1 MSRRIVV
8 AFVVL
13 LAYGCARDGSS
24 TTDGGAVVD
33 RIVDGDTLVADIG
46 EGSERIRL
54 IGVDTPES
62 VKPNSPIEC
71 FGKEA
76 SAHLAELL
84 PPGTAIR
91 LERDVE
97 ARDRYDRLLAYVYRV
112 EDGLFVNLAM
122 AADGYA
128 MVLTVPPNVAH
139 AEDFAG
145 AVARARVE
153 GKGLWSSCDD
163 VG

>member
-1 MSRRIVV
+1 MSRTIAV
-8 AFVVL
+8 ACVVL
-13 LAYGCARDGSS
+13 LTCGCAQQRAA
-24 TTDGGAVVD
+24 TTDGGATVE
-33 RIVDGDTLVADIG
+33 RIVDGDTLVADIAG
-46 EGSERIRL
+46 SSERVRL

-62 VKPNSPIEC
+62 VKPNSPVEC

-76 SAHLAELL
+76 SAHLADLI
-84 PPGTAIR
+84 PPGTPIR

-128 MVLTVPPNVAH
+128 MVLTIPPNVAY
-139 AEDFAG
+139 AEDFAA

-153 GKGLWSSCDD
+153 SKGLWSACP
-163 VG
+163 G